1 MLPTRRLS
9 MHLGEGGLVF
19 FFWVLG
25 EVMVGRG
32 ASFVFL
38 CFHQAPG
45 VPQDVPNSTSILS
58 NIFWPQS
65 NFNAYKV

>member
-1 MLPTRRLS
+1 MLPTRGLS
-9 MHLGEGGLVF
+9 MHGGALVF

-38 CFHQAPG
+38 CFQCVSIRPEVFFKMFPIAP
-45 VPQDVPNSTSILS
+45 QFYPNILAT
-58 NIFWPQS
+58 IQLPCI
-65 NFNAYKV
+65 